1 MWKICPC
8 SCSETQKTS
17 LRMTYDAYIISA
29 VLKTRVHL
37 LHEKSKTIVRFLR
50 ELHVE
55 SGSLS
60 PNTILRDIYDWH
72 VKRSFALRYLYSL
85 NHFKY
90 AQPRLPRLVE
100 SETTAIC
107 NWCLYHD
114 MFNKAKWI
122 SKLIKKYHSFINK

>member
-1 MWKICPC
+1 MCPC

-50 ELHVE
+50 VLHDE

-72 VKRSFALRYLYSL
+72 VKRSFVLRYLYSL

-107 NWCLYHD
+107 N
-114 MFNKAKWI
+114 
-122 SKLIKKYHSFINK
+122 